1 MFRPDARKE
10 PTKERASIAKQAK
23 RLLKGHDEW
32 KPMRLRK
39 NWENFGAAKEVETD
53 VELPRIKRPE
63 KEAPKTEGDETEGP
77 NGQR

>member
-1 MFRPDARKE
+1 
-10 PTKERASIAKQAK
+10 
-23 RLLKGHDEW
+23 
-32 KPMRLRK
+32 MRLRK